1 MKNIV
6 TVFAVLAMASAA
18 HAGLSLSV
26 DGVISP
32 PESSITLDWSLG
44 QTAVIDIHADQTTLG
59 FILIQGPGAGEL
71 DVSNPTNMWEQ
82 STIAPTDPAIFD
94 ELLPILPEFGFP
106 GVVAMFDVGVVD
118 ASEPYTT
125 PDGLVIDG
133 LIFKCLGDG
142 DVVLTLTDA
151 DLGVLDA
158 VTIHQIPEPLTLG
171 LLGLGG
177 LFLRRRR

>member
-1 MKNIV
+1 MMKNIL
-6 TVFAVLAMASAA
+6 TVFAVLAMASVA

-26 DGVISP
+26 DGVVSP
-32 PESSITLDWSLG
+32 PESEVTLDIG
-44 QTAVIDIHADQTTLG
+44 GTAVIDIHADQTTLG
-59 FILIQGPGAGEL
+59 FIMLQGPGEL
-71 DVSNPTNMWEQ
+71 DVSNPTDIWEQ
-82 STIAPTDPAIFD
+82 SSIGPLDPAIFD
-94 ELLPILPEFGFP
+94 ELKPILPDLGFP

-118 ASEPYTT
+118 ASEPFTT
-125 PDGLVIDG
+125 PDGLVING
-133 LIFKCLGDG
+133 LIFKCLDEG

>member
-6 TVFAVLAMASAA
+6 TVFAVLAMASVAN
-18 HAGLSLSV
+18 AGLSLSV

-59 FILIQGPGAGEL
+59 FILLQGPGEL

-82 STIAPTDPAIFD
+82 SSIAPTDPAIFD
-94 ELLPILPEFGFP
+94 ELKPILPDLGFP
-106 GVVAMFDVGVVD
+106 GVVAMFDYQVVD

-142 DVVLTLTDA
+142 DVVVTLA
-151 DLGVLDA
+151 DSDLAVLDA